1 MSEIT
6 QSGLYPFDLRIGSTQ
21 RLLSSH
27 WAMGALMVL
36 AVQNAATRFDLTQTH
51 KSIGV
56 SVLVLTLLRLGMR
69 CFFRAPKLE
78 PTARSVVIVG
88 RGRARRPARILLTIT
103 PTAHWLEYL
112 DIAGAILAAPHR
124 AVDGTVYSK
133 RPWLRSG
140 VGRERYRTF
149 HRRTQLTMLA
159 VRAPACALRRFTS
172 VTGPQPSPVFGPP
185 AADIARGF

>member
-88 RGRARRPARILLTIT
+88 RGRARRPAHICSQLRRPLIGSSTSISPAPFSPRHTAPSTELLQQKALASVWSGTRALSHVSPPNPIDH
-103 PTAHWLEYL
+103 ACGSS
-112 DIAGAILAAPHR
+112 AGVRLAEIH
-124 AVDGTVYSK
+124 VSY
-133 RPWLRSG
+133 RPATLSSVW
-140 VGRERYRTF
+140 
-149 HRRTQLTMLA
+149 
-159 VRAPACALRRFTS
+159 PACC
-172 VTGPQPSPVFGPP
+172 
-185 AADIARGF
+185 